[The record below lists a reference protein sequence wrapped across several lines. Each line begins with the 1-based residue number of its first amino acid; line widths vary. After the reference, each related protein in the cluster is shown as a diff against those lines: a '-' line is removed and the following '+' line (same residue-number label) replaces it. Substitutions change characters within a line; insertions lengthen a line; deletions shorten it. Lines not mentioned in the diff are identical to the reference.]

1 MGAAEWPILS
11 GRTAFMTQPTVSLEL
26 AKPPIAEK
34 VAIRNEWPVL
44 QMAKALALKTISFSF
59 LFYLDR
65 LK

>member
-1 MGAAEWPILS
+1 
-11 GRTAFMTQPTVSLEL
+11 MTQPTVSLEL

-34 VAIRNEWPVL
+34 VAFRNEWPVL
-44 QMAKALALKTISFSF
+44 RMAKALALKTIPFSI